1 MKSVST
7 IIVDKRFFLFKLSVN
22 EMQLESQAFW
32 SFLNTHIHIYHNLQV
47 SNFPLYR
54 PIAICNARGLST
66 VDDHLPEYIPDWAPI
81 GCDAVLA
88 EKQPQEEEEEA
99 TVRKDKHDFA
109 SLFPDFTNS
118 NSIGLGISRG
128 FVSWLF
134 SLKSPT

>member
-1 MKSVST
+1 
-7 IIVDKRFFLFKLSVN
+7 
-22 EMQLESQAFW
+22 MQLESQAFW

-99 TVRKDKHDFA
+99 AVRRDKHDFA